1 MVLTV
6 ARCRSGLGSAIVST
20 KSKETNHPITF
31 CELPRSADRTPYL
44 LEHTPE
50 HFFVPMQYELETH
63 NEFGI
68 LLIRSEE
75 TTVIGGMVI
84 AAQQSKFSG

>member
-1 MVLTV
+1 MADLVL
-6 ARCRSGLGSAIVST
+6 
-20 KSKETNHPITF
+20 
-31 CELPRSADRTPYL
+31 
-44 LEHTPE
+44 HTPE